1 MQNTIIRQ
9 LRIAFYIS
17 IACIVATFC
26 LGELDVIPN
35 GLYTSSDN
43 QEMEYTYSV
52 ICTLLLLLSV
62 PVTVQ
67 WVGKR
72 LQSRPANMSDE
83 NALSL
88 FRRYCLIRLAV
99 WTIVS
104 IFCVVTY
111 FLTMSTT
118 GTLCAAITLLFI
130 VIYCWPTEKKV
141 EDYLTV
147 TDSEE

>member
-1 MQNTIIRQ
+1 M
-9 LRIAFYIS
+9 AFYIS
-17 IACIVATFC
+17 VACIVATFC
-26 LGELDVIPN
+26 LGEMDVIPN
-35 GLYTSSDN
+35 GLYTTSDN
-43 QEMEYTYSV
+43 QEMEYTFSV

-62 PVTVQ
+62 PITVQ

-72 LQSRPANMSDE
+72 LQSKPANKSVE
-83 NALSL
+83 EALSL
-88 FRRYCLIRLAV
+88 FRRYSLIRLAI

-104 IFCVVTY
+104 IFSIVVY